1 MLASMLTAMRKSIIS
16 ERQMYDEKVAE
27 SDKRRK
33 EDVEQAMRKFE
44 QDRKTLDE
52 ENQAQVFCLKQEYE
66 REIAYK
72 KDLIAKFEDQV
83 ASLEDKLEHSK
94 SRHQVMLEERLAAAR
109 KEFDDKADGIRPE
122 VKVRALPPIRV
133 PMPTGSR
140 GIWPKSRLWGSQLAE
155 LSGPVLY
162 MDLDLL
168 ILKSIDPF
176 FSYGNE
182 GDVILAR
189 NLNTPFERLGQT
201 SLFRFP
207 VGSLLPLQEK
217 FERDPQGIAD
227 KYEFEQR
234 FVTREA
240 PHGVKFFPLLWVGH
254 FKLMCI
260 PPFPFNYLFP
270 PRKPRLP
277 KVLIFPGGLNQDL
290 ASQGRWSS
298 DYSYWGPWGHM
309 KKTFSP
315 NRPGLSKLEFIR
327 HFLRP
332 SNWIRE
338 VWID

>member
-1 MLASMLTAMRKSIIS
+1 VVKSGASYLQGSTLLKVKLLAKECCVNGKTTELKKQIICINWGDKYGP
-16 ERQMYDEKVAE
+16 RYINRLYGMVARNCAPPF
-27 SDKRRK
+27 S
-33 EDVEQAMRKFE
+33 FYCF
-44 QDRKTLDE
+44 T
-52 ENQAQVFCLKQEYE
+52 
-66 REIAYK
+66 
-72 KDLIAKFEDQV
+72 
-83 ASLEDKLEHSK
+83 
-94 SRHQVMLEERLAAAR
+94 
-109 KEFDDKADGIRPE
+109 DKADGIRPE

-133 PMPTGSR
+133 PMPTDSR